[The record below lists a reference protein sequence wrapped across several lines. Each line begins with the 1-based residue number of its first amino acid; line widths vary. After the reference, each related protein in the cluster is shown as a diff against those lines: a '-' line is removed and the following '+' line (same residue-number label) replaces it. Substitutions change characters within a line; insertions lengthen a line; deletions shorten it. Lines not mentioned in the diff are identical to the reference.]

1 MPQDPEFDKGAAE
14 AEASRVSVSPS
25 SVSDQPATK
34 DGFEPYVNAVG
45 AFLMHKETLP
55 PLTLSVEGSWGSG
68 KSSFMLQL
76 EKYIKSKGAKT
87 VWFNAWRHDKEEE
100 LWAAFALHF
109 TGKLASEFPR
119 WKRWLLNGKLAY
131 LRFDWQRGLFSVRS
145 SSS

>member
-1 MPQDPEFDKGAAE
+1 MEPQTAEVDKGIAE
-14 AEASRVSVSPS
+14 AEASRVSVSPN

-34 DGFEPYVNAVG
+34 DALGFEPYVNAVG

-87 VWFNAWRHDKEEE
+87 VWLNAWRHDKEED
-100 LWAAFALHF
+100 LWAGFAL
-109 TGKLASEFPR
+109 
-119 WKRWLLNGKLAY
+119 
-131 LRFDWQRGLFSVRS
+131 
-145 SSS
+145 